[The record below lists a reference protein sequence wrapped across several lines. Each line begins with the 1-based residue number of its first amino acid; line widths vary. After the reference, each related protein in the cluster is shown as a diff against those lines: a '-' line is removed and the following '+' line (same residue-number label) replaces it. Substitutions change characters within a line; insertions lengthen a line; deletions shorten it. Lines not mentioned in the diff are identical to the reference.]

1 MDKRNLP
8 FSGQVGLSHFED
20 SSLMPIPYLL
30 SEFLLIPSF
39 PTSALVTLDFLFL
52 TIQSGHRFL
61 QSFFVFEIE
70 YDIDEGSLVLESLW
84 F

>member
-1 MDKRNLP
+1 MDKQYLP

-20 SSLMPIPYLL
+20 SGLMPVPYLL

-39 PTSALVTLDFLFL
+39 STSALVTLDFLSL
-52 TIQSGHRFL
+52 TVKSRHRFL
-61 QSFFVFEIE
+61 QSFFVYEIE
-70 YDIDEGSLVLESLW
+70 YDIDDESLVLESPW